1 MLGKEMREV
10 DERGGG
16 EPEKEKESGG
26 KERPSGAWQRL
37 RLGGDRGET
46 IPARRTKNRP
56 RQNDYER
63 AEKAEMQAEEHK
75 ERENR
80 TEKKAEPETGKI
92 KEKRARRRS
101 CGASQGALLELDT
114 GIMKERRQQDARGG
128 RGGGEKEE
136 MDGRGKKERESLRN
150 ETRPNS
156 GRGEPTKNP
165 GRNRILEHPWARW
178 TRRESSKKQAT
189 KRRKIGKWGNGSR
202 WRQGKRK
209 SWGKRKKG
217 RGHGKSTNIIGRGAI

>member
-1 MLGKEMREV
+1 MREV

-101 CGASQGALLELDT
+101 CGASQGALLGVGHRDHERTTAT
-114 GIMKERRQQDARGG
+114 GRKGGTGRRGERR
-128 RGGGEKEE
+128 
-136 MDGRGKKERESLRN
+136 
-150 ETRPNS
+150 
-156 GRGEPTKNP
+156 
-165 GRNRILEHPWARW
+165 
-178 TRRESSKKQAT
+178 
-189 KRRKIGKWGNGSR
+189 NGWSR
-202 WRQGKRK
+202 QKGKRIAAK
-209 SWGKRKKG
+209 
-217 RGHGKSTNIIGRGAI
+217 